1 MAYKMGTGKQPYA
14 VSGEIRDKFKFN
26 NVENEDDL
34 SVPGTKVVLK
44 PLPPNVAAEAN
55 EDGNI
60 YLNENID
67 PNSFMARKVVMHEM
81 KHATDMKIG
90 RLGYEDDHIM
100 YDGQQYQRG
109 IINGKGMIQN
119 EGRWVEE
126 GDESLPWEQD
136 ANGF

>member
-1 MAYKMGTGKQPYA
+1 MAFKMGTNSPPY
-14 VSGEIRDKFKFN
+14 VISGEIRNKFKFN
-26 NVENEDDL
+26 NVENEDGL

-55 EDGNI
+55 ADGNI

-90 RLGYEDDHIM
+90 RLSYEDDHIQ
-100 YDGQQYQRG
+100 YDGNKYSRG
-109 IINGKGMIQN
+109 VINGQGMIQH
-119 EGRWVEE
+119 EGKWVEE
-126 GDESLPWEQD
+126 GNENLPWEKD

>member
-1 MAYKMGTGKQPYA
+1 MAFKLGTNRQPYA
-14 VSGEIRDKFKFN
+14 VSGEIRNKFKFN

-44 PLPPNVAAEAN
+44 PMDPGVAGEASD
-55 EDGNI
+55 DGNI
-60 YLNENID
+60 YLNDSID

-90 RLGYEDDHIM
+90 RLAYEDNHVM
-100 YDGQQYQRG
+100 HDGSKYSRETR
-109 IINGKGMIQN
+109 NGKDMIRYK
-119 EGRWVEE
+119 GKWVEA
-126 GDESLPWEQD
+126 GNESLPWENE